1 MSFWNGRE
9 WVDER
14 PPATDVKREGR
25 VKHVAKAVL
34 EAGLI
39 TALTFGLIA
48 GTAFAAKGGGG
59 GGGGGKHGGGGNTTN
74 GGSIALVMVADANAN
89 GAPNW
94 ADTVTFNVSTT
105 ATTQPYVHL
114 RCFQNGVQVVEGWRG
129 YFATSLDYPYFGL
142 YGGSWAGGAADCTAD
157 LMKGSTAQG
166 YTTLA
171 STSFHVNA

>member
-1 MSFWNGRE
+1 
-9 WVDER
+9 VLVLKLV
-14 PPATDVKREGR
+14 P
-25 VKHVAKAVL
+25 VAFD
-34 EAGLI
+34 GQ
-39 TALTFGLIA
+39 
-48 GTAFAAKGGGG
+48 GGG
-59 GGGGGKHGGGGNTTN
+59 GGGGGKKPPGGGGTGSGTISLAPIVNDLN
-74 GGSIALVMVADANAN
+74 GDGLANFD
-89 GAPNW
+89 
-94 ADTVTFNVSTT
+94 DTIMFNVSTT